1 MNKAPLVSVV
11 TPIYRPRIGHLKTC
25 IKSVLSQTK
34 DDWQL
39 VLVDDASKDP
49 KIDALLASYATDPR
63 IIVHRRTENGG
74 IVTASNDALNLAEGR
89 LVAFLDN
96 DDVLAKTAIAEL
108 AHYAKMYPKA
118 EVFYSDRAHI
128 KANGS
133 KSKMP
138 SFLKPDWSPE
148 RFRANMYLAHLTVV
162 NREAALAVGGF
173 RKEYEGSQDH
183 DLVLRIVERGK
194 PVIHVPKVLYKW
206 RETESSTASNADAK
220 PYAREAGLR
229 AVTDHC
235 RRMGITCKPEH
246 GKAPGWYV
254 LNRTPDP
261 GTKVSIVIPTRGS
274 RGVIFGEERCLVVEA
289 VRSVVRHA
297 YVAEYEFVV
306 VYDADGDLKYLDDVV
321 EVGNGRVR
329 LVPFH
334 GEFNFSTKVNVGAL
348 HATGNVILLLNDD
361 VQAVSPNWLDH
372 LTALA
377 LDPEVG
383 TVGAKLLFENGLVQ
397 HGGIGVKGPWNVFN
411 ADRHAPNNGGYFGS
425 LIADHEVVG
434 VTAACLAIRTELY
447 FELGG
452 FCEDF
457 PNSYNDVDFSF
468 KALLEGYRNIA
479 ANSIELY
486 HFESMTRDSAV
497 NVSDHSAIFGR
508 WRKVFM
514 YDPYLR
520 GISMPIKR

>member
-1 MNKAPLVSVV
+1 MAPFVSIV

-34 DDWQL
+34 NDWQL

-74 IVTASNDALNLAEGR
+74 IVAASNDALNLAEGR

-138 SFLKPDWSPE
+138 PFLKPDWSPE

-162 NREAALAVGGF
+162 NREAAIAVGGF

-497 NVSDHSAIFGR
+497 SVQDHSSIFGR